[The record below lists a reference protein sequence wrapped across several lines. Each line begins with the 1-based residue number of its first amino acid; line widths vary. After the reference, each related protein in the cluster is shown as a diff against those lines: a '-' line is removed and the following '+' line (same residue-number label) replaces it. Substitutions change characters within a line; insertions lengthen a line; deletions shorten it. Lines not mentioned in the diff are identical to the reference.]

1 MRKASSKP
9 TMVNIMSNPIYK
21 GKHVIVIA
29 GKVFTAKTGKQ
40 ANKILDLV
48 EKKYPKEI
56 PAITY
61 IPKADALFSPNHSI
75 TFSTK

>member
-1 MRKASSKP
+1 MKKKVTETA
-9 TMVNIMSNPIYK
+9 MIHIMSDPAYR

-29 GKVFTAKTGKQ
+29 GKVFTAKTGTQ
-40 ANKILDLV
+40 ASKILDKL

-61 IPKADALFSPNHSI
+61 IPKADTLI
-75 TFSTK
+75 LWL